1 MAGKINLT
9 DELKKYF
16 GFNKFK
22 GNQEAIIQNLL
33 DGKDT
38 FVLMPTGGGK
48 SLCYQ
53 LPSLLMEGT
62 AIVIS
67 PLIALMKNQVDAMRN
82 FSEEDGIAHFIN
94 SSLNKG
100 AIDQVRSDILA
111 GKTKLLY
118 VAPESLTK
126 EENVD
131 FLRSVKI
138 SFYAVDEAH
147 CISEWGHDFRPE
159 YRRIRPIINE
169 IGKAPLIALTA
180 TATPKVQ
187 HDIQKN
193 LGMVD
198 AQVFKSSFN
207 RPNLY
212 YEVRA
217 KTNNIDKDIIKFIK
231 NNSEKSG
238 IIYCLSRK
246 KVEELAEILQ
256 ANGINARPYHAGM
269 DSMTRTKNQDDFLME
284 KVEVIVATIAF
295 GMGIDK
301 SNVRYVIHYNMPQS
315 MENYYQEAGRAGRD
329 GEPSQCI
336 LLFSA
341 RDVMIDKFL
350 LEHKDFSEV
359 PPEDIEP
366 IRQRDARRLQ
376 IMEGYC
382 QTTSCFRNYILT
394 YFGEKVTS
402 PCDNCGNCHREY
414 HEVDMT
420 AEAKAVLDC
429 VSETKGRYGQA
440 VVVGTLLGANR
451 ARLKELGTIHYKSYG
466 SLKDLGEKE
475 IKSLI
480 HQMIVEGYLYQTD
493 DQYSVLK
500 IGNKTLAELEN
511 ATILVK
517 MYEEKEPSRRQQRGS
532 RRRNT
537 DMLTGEGFELFELL
551 RGLRLEIAREEAVPP
566 YIIFSDKTLID
577 MCVKLPED
585 RGTMLDVSGV
595 GQAKYEKYGQRFL
608 TAIREYREK
617 QGDMEICETAEEAA
631 GLPEAESQKGTFDR
645 TEYNRAHNR
654 PEGASRTWDAAED
667 EELKREFGF
676 GMKIAEIARQHD
688 RTYGA
693 IRARLK
699 KQGMI
704 E

>member
-1 MAGKINLT
+1 
-9 DELKKYF
+9 
-16 GFNKFK
+16 
-22 GNQEAIIQNLL
+22 
-33 DGKDT
+33 
-38 FVLMPTGGGK
+38 
-48 SLCYQ
+48 
-53 LPSLLMEGT
+53 
-62 AIVIS
+62 
-67 PLIALMKNQVDAMRN
+67 
-82 FSEEDGIAHFIN
+82 
-94 SSLNKG
+94 
-100 AIDQVRSDILA
+100 
-111 GKTKLLY
+111 
-118 VAPESLTK
+118 
-126 EENVD
+126 
-131 FLRSVKI
+131 
-138 SFYAVDEAH
+138 
-147 CISEWGHDFRPE
+147 
-159 YRRIRPIINE
+159 
-169 IGKAPLIALTA
+169 
-180 TATPKVQ
+180 
-187 HDIQKN
+187 
-193 LGMVD
+193 
-198 AQVFKSSFN
+198 
-207 RPNLY
+207 
-212 YEVRA
+212 
-217 KTNNIDKDIIKFIK
+217 
-231 NNSEKSG
+231 
-238 IIYCLSRK
+238 
-246 KVEELAEILQ
+246 
-256 ANGINARPYHAGM
+256 
-269 DSMTRTKNQDDFLME
+269 
-284 KVEVIVATIAF
+284 
-295 GMGIDK
+295 
-301 SNVRYVIHYNMPQS
+301 
-315 MENYYQEAGRAGRD
+315 
-329 GEPSQCI
+329 
-336 LLFSA
+336 
-341 RDVMIDKFL
+341 MIDKFL

-451 ARLKELGTIHYKSYG
+451 ARLKELGTIHYISYG

-667 EELKREFGF
+667 EELKREFGS

-699 KQGMI
+699 KQGLI